1 VASLGVGII
10 GAGVISSAHAN
21 AIQLTDGARLIA
33 VADPVEAAG
42 RKLAASHNIEW
53 FSDAS
58 SLYEREDL
66 DIVVLATPSGLHAE
80 QAIAAARAGKH
91 IVSEKPMA
99 TTVEDA
105 DKMIAA
111 ASSAGIELAV
121 IFQNRFHRDAFRLK
135 RAMEA
140 GLFGR
145 PILGNAL
152 VHWHRS
158 QEYYDASGGWRGTW
172 ALDGGGALMNQSIHT
187 IDLLQWIMGPIRR
200 VTAETATIAHTME
213 TEDAACA
220 TLQFVSGALGTIQGT
235 TAAKTDAPIQLEIIG
250 TGGRGVLEGG
260 RITVWEPEQDVA
272 DDELLTDR
280 DRELT
285 AGWRPDEPFGV
296 AHIRQWRAIA
306 AALRA
311 GQTPPVPGSEA
322 REAVRIIRAIYDA
335 AKCGERV
342 ALDPGERMR
351 R

>member
-1 VASLGVGII
+1 MASLGVGII
-10 GAGVISSAHAN
+10 GAGVICSAHAN
-21 AIQLTDGARLIA
+21 AVKLTDGLQLVA
-33 VADPVEAAG
+33 VADPLEAAG
-42 RKLAASHNIEW
+42 HKVAIDHDIEW
-53 FSDAS
+53 FADAS

-91 IVSEKPMA
+91 VVSEKPMA

-105 DKMIAA
+105 DRMIAA

-135 RAMEA
+135 RAMEG

-145 PILGNAL
+145 PVLGNAL

-158 QEYYDASGGWRGTW
+158 QEYYEASGGWRGTW

-235 TAAKTDAPIQLEIIG
+235 TAAKRDAPIRLEIIG

-260 RITVWEPEQDVA
+260 RITIWEPERDVP

-285 AGWRPDEPFGV
+285 AGWQPDEPFGA
-296 AHIRQWRAIA
+296 AHVRQWRAIG
-306 AALRA
+306 AALHS
-311 GQTPPVPGSEA
+311 GQTAPIPGREA

-335 AKCGERV
+335 ATRGERV
-342 ALDPGERMR
+342 ILDTGERMR